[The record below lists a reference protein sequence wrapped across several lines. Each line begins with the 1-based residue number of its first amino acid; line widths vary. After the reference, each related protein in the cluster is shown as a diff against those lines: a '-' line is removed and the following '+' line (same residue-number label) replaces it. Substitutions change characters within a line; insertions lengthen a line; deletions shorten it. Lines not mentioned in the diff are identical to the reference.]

1 MDAHAQKNNP
11 ELACLRFL
19 LRCTLAVCLPA
30 MDARPESPASFHS
43 LCPASQR
50 RLCPAMDVA
59 TPSNP
64 SHASGRPSA
73 AFASHRGVGPVSP
86 SGPPST
92 PSLTVTA
99 PPRTGRLAA
108 ASRDRARPWS
118 SMYRTLSLVQPL
130 GRTCLSLWRSEYL
143 NHAHWPQQQAWFGRG
158 GGCATWGVYHTPSLY
173 PHEQAVS
180 LCPEWRAA
188 QHASG
193 PSLREG
199 SSAEPHIRALVA
211 SSTASLYQRIQVH
224 AGHGDLPLLDAK
236 PSGRSKALGPPGF
249 HSLSLSLRD
258 TSPALCSGRSSQSL
272 DQVLSSDEPKG
283 YAWTPGHG
291 FRLRCVQSVSVTG

>member
-1 MDAHAQKNNP
+1 MPRRPCPPSPAVALGPCCMDNTLRRITQSGWLACASSCVAHW
-11 ELACLRFL
+11 LCACLRWMHAQSHQL
-19 LRCTLAVCLPA
+19 LSTRCVQPH
-30 MDARPESPASFHS
+30 SVASV
-43 LCPASQR
+43 LRYGC
-50 RLCPAMDVA
+50 A

-158 GGCATWGVYHTPSLY
+158 GGCATWGVYHTPCLST
-173 PHEQAVS
+173 
-180 LCPEWRAA
+180 RAGRLTL
-188 QHASG
+188 SG
-193 PSLREG
+193 VEG
-199 SSAEPHIRALVA
+199 CTARIRAILERGLV
-211 SSTASLYQRIQVH
+211 R
-224 AGHGDLPLLDAK
+224 
-236 PSGRSKALGPPGF
+236 
-249 HSLSLSLRD
+249 
-258 TSPALCSGRSSQSL
+258 
-272 DQVLSSDEPKG
+272 
-283 YAWTPGHG
+283 
-291 FRLRCVQSVSVTG
+291 